1 MTCRALAPSRDG
13 RVDGR
18 KATADGEK
26 SLPAAAGLRSRT
38 AGYPRSRMNIVVL
51 VKSIPDPN
59 GDAELGDDLLVKRDG
74 EGTLDPGDEYAV
86 EAALQLA
93 EATAGEVT
101 VVSMG
106 PAGAVSAIR
115 RALSMGAHRAVLV
128 SDDAL
133 RGSDVLATAR
143 VLAAAARRAA
153 FDVVLTGVESTD
165 GYTGTLPMTVA
176 ELLGLPAA
184 TFARK
189 LEVVADG
196 LRVER
201 QTEAGYDVVECP
213 LPALVT
219 VTAGATDPRYPTLK
233 GIMGAKQKPLEQ
245 LSLADLGLSGG
256 ELTPT
261 QRVLSVEAAP
271 QKSAGEIIQGDGA
284 ASRIADLLVDAKVI

>member
-1 MTCRALAPSRDG
+1 
-13 RVDGR
+13 
-18 KATADGEK
+18 
-26 SLPAAAGLRSRT
+26 
-38 AGYPRSRMNIVVL
+38 MNIVVL

-59 GDAELGDDLLVKRDG
+59 GDAELGDDFLVKREG

-143 VLAAAARRAA
+143 VLAAAVGRAP
-153 FDVVLTGVESTD
+153 FDLVLTGVESTD

-189 LEVVADG
+189 LDIVGDG

-233 GIMGAKQKPLEQ
+233 GIMGA
-245 LSLADLGLSGG
+245 
-256 ELTPT
+256 
-261 QRVLSVEAAP
+261 
-271 QKSAGEIIQGDGA
+271 
-284 ASRIADLLVDAKVI
+284 